1 MASFAWKV
9 VAIVV
14 WGGFM
19 AGMASWS
26 YTDAAMIGA
35 GLGTVLLGVL
45 VGRWWVLLVPIVLG
59 GLLALAT
66 LASDPD
72 DFHENSPELWAL
84 YVALWTAAI
93 GAVLALGVAI
103 NRSAAHLRTRSTR
116 R

>member
-1 MASFAWKV
+1 VASIAVKA

-59 GLLALAT
+59 G
-66 LASDPD
+66 
-72 DFHENSPELWAL
+72 
-84 YVALWTAAI
+84 AA
-93 GAVLALGVAI
+93 
-103 NRSAAHLRTRSTR
+103 RSGNPRLRP
-116 R
+116 